1 LPVPVL
7 KMTEPLQPLPIQAS
21 AASSWSRFSSN
32 GNLIADIAGGTQ
44 ELKSRAN
51 KNFNDHATLD
61 IAVKPLVY
69 MLRQDDPFK
78 CTAAKLAKFHLAE
91 PVKFIRRNSILLNPF
106 LQTSVSKKDAEI
118 ADSVCAIDC
127 SWERADE
134 VLKHQRLAFQGIG
147 RRLPAM
153 LAANPTNYAKLG
165 KLSSAEA
172 LAGALHIL
180 GEKKLA
186 AEIMDKFKWGHT
198 FLELN
203 ANLLMDYAGAETE
216 EQIALLEKEYFP
228 QLA

>member
-1 LPVPVL
+1 
-7 KMTEPLQPLPIQAS
+7 
-21 AASSWSRFSSN
+21 
-32 GNLIADIAGGTQ
+32 
-44 ELKSRAN
+44 
-51 KNFNDHATLD
+51 
-61 IAVKPLVY
+61 

-91 PVKFIRRNSILLNPF
+91 PVKFIRKTSIVLNPF
-106 LQTSVSKKDAEI
+106 SAEPVLKKDTEI

-134 VLKHQRLAFQGIG
+134 VLKHQRLASHGIG

-153 LAANPTNYAKLG
+153 LAANPTSYAKLG

-180 GEKKLA
+180 GEKALA
-186 AEIMDKFKWGHT
+186 AEMMEKFKWGHT

-203 ANLLMDYAGAETE
+203 SNLLDDYAKAESE
-216 EQIALLEKEYFP
+216 EQVVQLEKEYFL
-228 QLA
+228 QLG

>member
-1 LPVPVL
+1 
-7 KMTEPLQPLPIQAS
+7 
-21 AASSWSRFSSN
+21 
-32 GNLIADIAGGTQ
+32 
-44 ELKSRAN
+44 
-51 KNFNDHATLD
+51 
-61 IAVKPLVY
+61 

-91 PVKFIRRNSILLNPF
+91 PVKFIRKTSIVLNPF
-106 LQTSVSKKDAEI
+106 SAEPVLKKDTEI

-134 VLKHQRLAFQGIG
+134 VLKHQRLASHGIG

-153 LAANPTNYAKLG
+153 LAANPTSYAKLG

-180 GEKKLA
+180 GEKALA
-186 AEIMDKFKWGHT
+186 AEMMEKFKWGHT

-203 ANLLMDYAGAETE
+203 SNLLDDYAKAKTE
-216 EQIALLEKEYFP
+216 EQVVQLEKEYFP
-228 QLA
+228 QLG